1 MPHFT
6 NTLMN
11 SNETSKAAF
20 SIPSILAVVAAI
32 FSFKVGAFFGFV
44 LAGVAILMGVI
55 GVVLSLSP
63 GKRGGIFSVI
73 GVLGGAVGIVAAVIK
88 AILWIASAG

>member
-1 MPHFT
+1 
-6 NTLMN
+6 MN

-32 FSFKVGAFFGFV
+32 FSFKVGAFFGLV
-44 LAGVAILMGVI
+44 LAGIAILMGVI

-73 GVLGGAVGIVAAVIK
+73 GVLGGAVGIVAAVVK
-88 AILWIASAG
+88 AILWITNAG